1 MGYAKEEM
9 ETVLVFDYEVG
20 NWIFYRKWRK
30 TPTALAQ
37 WQFNKKNFGKKL
49 ICFPFRRVMND
60 NKIRQAN
67 LYIQS

>member
-30 TPTALAQ
+30 TPTALA
-37 WQFNKKNFGKKL
+37 
-49 ICFPFRRVMND
+49 
-60 NKIRQAN
+60 
-67 LYIQS
+67 